1 MSPIR
6 PAKIVTGPLV
16 WLDAPASYG
25 PVTGATIT
33 GPLILAPAEDDPL
46 WHLSFADPGLP
57 AGSQFLGVVI
67 VQAQALEDAVTRSHV
82 LGVNPGGEIQVA
94 GPIPP
99 GFIGPEWRDRLLSK
113 AEAEAIPE
121 PEGLAT

>member
-1 MSPIR
+1 MSPMM
-6 PAKIVTGPLV
+6 LV
-16 WLDAPASYG
+16 
-25 PVTGATIT
+25 
-33 GPLILAPAEDDPL
+33 PAEDDPL

-67 VQAQALEDAVTRSHV
+67 VQAASLEDAITRSHV
-82 LGVNPGGEIQVA
+82 LGVNPGGGIQIA

-113 AEAEAIPE
+113 AEAEAIPD
-121 PEGLAT
+121 PDGAGNSAT